1 MRNFAVLPVGFAL
14 AAGFAV
20 LAAVPALAQTQALT
34 KVKVGNV
41 NTVSDISIYIA
52 DKKGYFKAEGLD
64 IEFIGFQ
71 TAARMIA
78 PLGTGEIDVGGGTVG
93 AGLYNAF
100 SRKIGIAIVAD
111 KGSSKPGYNF
121 SQLMVRKD
129 LVDSGRYKT
138 FADLK
143 GLKIATVAKGTGN
156 AATLNFALKLGG
168 LTFKD
173 ADIVELGFPQ
183 HVPAYA
189 NKAIDASITNEP
201 TLTLIE
207 RRGYAVR
214 VDKKEAVY
222 PNHQT
227 AVLLYSDK
235 FRKERAGDALKFM
248 RAYIRGARDYNDS
261 LKGGRIAGPNADE
274 VIATLVQYTEV
285 KDPDLHRNTTPN
297 ACDPNGNLNIASLE
311 DDLNFFKADGLIEDK
326 NIKATDVIDLSF
338 AQKVQAELGPY
349 VKK

>member
-1 MRNFAVLPVGFAL
+1 MIQRLGLPLMAVWLAVSALP
-14 AAGFAV
+14 
-20 LAAVPALAQTQALT
+20 AQAQS

-64 IEFIGFQ
+64 IEFVGFSS
-71 TAARMIA
+71 AARMIA
-78 PLGTGEIDVGGGTVG
+78 PLGTGELDVGGGTVS

-111 KGSSKPGYNF
+111 KGSSKPSYNF

-143 GLKIATVAKGTGN
+143 GLKLATVAKGTGN

-168 LTFKD
+168 IAFKD
-173 ADIVELGFPQ
+173 ADVVELGFPQ
-183 HVPAYA
+183 HYPAYA
-189 NKAIDASITNEP
+189 NKVIDASITNEP

-207 RRGYAVR
+207 RAGLAVR
-214 VDKKEAVY
+214 VDKNEQVY
-222 PNHQT
+222 PDHQT
-227 AVLLYSDK
+227 AVLLYADK
-235 FRKERAGDALKFM
+235 FRKERAADALKFM

-261 LKGGRIAGPNADE
+261 LKGGRIAGKGAED

-285 KDPDLHRNTTPN
+285 KDANLHRDTTPS
-297 ACDPNGNLNIASLE
+297 ACDPDGNVNIASLD
-311 DDLNFFKADGLIEDK
+311 DDLAFFKTEGLIQDK
-326 NIKATDVIDLSF
+326 SIRAADVIDMSF
-338 AQKVQAELGPY
+338 VKQVQAELGPY
-349 VKK
+349 KKPD